1 MEITLVLIGYGSP
14 PPMRGKACNRK
25 SRRAAGRITPAYAG
39 KSDSLLSCRCGI
51 RDHPRLCGEKP
62 HTILADRLSVGSPPP
77 MRGKGSQVRC
87 AACSARI
94 TPAYAGKRKERT
106 GSITQSMD
114 HPRLC
119 GEKPQ
124 QEDTRKNQRGS
135 PPPMRGKGRRWK
147 LQ

>member
-94 TPAYAGKRKERT
+94 TPAYAGKRLEDT
-106 GSITQSMD
+106 CCTDTSWD

-119 GEKPQ
+119 GEKMKAL
-124 QEDTRKNQRGS
+124 ESYSSRLGS
-135 PPPMRGKGRRWK
+135 PPPMRGKVGHE
-147 LQ
+147 

>member
-1 MEITLVLIGYGSP
+1 
-14 PPMRGKACNRK
+14 MRGK
-25 SRRAAGRITPAYAG
+25 GRSLKAPKTIAPITPAYAG

-119 GEKPQ
+119 GEKRNC
-124 QEDTRKNQRGS
+124 DMNRLLFRGS
-135 PPPMRGKGRRWK
+135 PPPMRGKGK
-147 LQ
+147 